1 MRVLY
6 IKQGVFA
13 FRSRAVAFLCH
24 RSFRGLS
31 MAERD
36 VDGREYSCSLPA
48 LGVARPVESPNVL
61 YYTQ

>member
-1 MRVLY
+1 
-6 IKQGVFA
+6 
-13 FRSRAVAFLCH
+13 
-24 RSFRGLS
+24 